1 METDVEEEMGK
12 DVVECGRGDGEGHRG
27 GGRPREERADG

>member
-12 DVVECGRGDGEGHRG
+12 DVVDYGRGDGEEHRG
-27 GGRPREERADG
+27 GGRVGGTS